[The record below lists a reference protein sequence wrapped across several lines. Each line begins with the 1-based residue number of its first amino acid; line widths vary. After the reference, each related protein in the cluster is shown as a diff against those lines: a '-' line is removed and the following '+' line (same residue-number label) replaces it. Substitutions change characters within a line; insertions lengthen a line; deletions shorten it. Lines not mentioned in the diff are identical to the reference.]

1 MVAKEQEQLRREA
14 EREREE
20 RRRKIQSGE
29 PVEPVEPRA
38 NPIRLHQVENVD
50 IDPRSNR
57 MRAFPSDNGHWEE
70 PWNPIDSSGGDD
82 QAYWSNSAQTSYEHW
97 EAPWN
102 PIDSSGGD
110 DQAYWSNSAQ
120 TSGGANAQLSQRKQT
135 GGSSG
140 AVPKPKRREAN
151 AEAHSKSIVWR
162 QRIYANE
169 QGNWQARK

>member
-57 MRAFPSDNGHWEE
+57 MRAFSSDNGHWEE
-70 PWNPIDSSGGDD
+70 
-82 QAYWSNSAQTSYEHW
+82 
-97 EAPWN
+97 PWN